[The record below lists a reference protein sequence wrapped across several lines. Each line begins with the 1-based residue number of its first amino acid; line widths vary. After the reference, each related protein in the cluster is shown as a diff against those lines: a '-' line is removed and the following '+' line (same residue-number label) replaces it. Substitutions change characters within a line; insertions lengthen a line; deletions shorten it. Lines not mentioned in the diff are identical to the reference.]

1 MAGESSRRETD
12 GVETKL
18 REGCSRGASS
28 QASTTA
34 VHAPPF
40 LRNTRPDGLPQV
52 QLPSVTKCAGGADL
66 LTGTCGDAPTGSD
79 VAVLDPRWPEGGN
92 CGGV

>member
-1 MAGESSRRETD
+1 MAWTGFFSSTHTLGILMQTLLLCVDR
-12 GVETKL
+12 
-18 REGCSRGASS
+18 
-28 QASTTA
+28 
-34 VHAPPF
+34 
-40 LRNTRPDGLPQV
+40 LPQV

-66 LTGTCGDAPTGSD
+66 LTGTCGDAPTGSG